1 MYIRKFRSFRELHF
15 VCCGI
20 ILENSDDRER
30 GAAFIT
36 MSDIQ
41 MDMYSDWLN
50 TVKEIFR
57 GSGHP
62 LPEHI
67 GDNQTALAY
76 FMQTAETEL
85 EAEQQCASNKERI
98 LGLQK
103 VIADNF
109 EAVIL
114 PDIRSR
120 TGYLGDRF
128 SFKWVY
134 NKGEHIIEEYSSY
147 RIPL

>member
-1 MYIRKFRSFRELHF
+1 MI
-15 VCCGI
+15 
-20 ILENSDDRER
+20 
-30 GAAFIT
+30 
-36 MSDIQ
+36 DIQ
-41 MDMYSDWLN
+41 MDLYRDWLN

-62 LPEHI
+62 LSEHI
-67 GDNQTALAY
+67 DDKETALTY
-76 FMQTAETEL
+76 FMQTAKTEL
-85 EAEQQCASNKERI
+85 EAEQLRTSNEERL

-134 NKGEHIIEEYSSY
+134 KKGEHIVEEHSLY

>member
-1 MYIRKFRSFRELHF
+1 MIE
-15 VCCGI
+15 
-20 ILENSDDRER
+20 
-30 GAAFIT
+30 
-36 MSDIQ
+36 IQ
-41 MDMYSDWLN
+41 MDLYSDWLN

-62 LPEHI
+62 LPEHSSDKEAAI
-67 GDNQTALAY
+67 TYFKQTAK
-76 FMQTAETEL
+76 TEL
-85 EAEQQCASNKERI
+85 EAEQQCASNEERL

-114 PDIRSR
+114 QDIRSR
-120 TGYLGDRF
+120 TGYKGDQF

-134 NKGEHIIEEYSSY
+134 NKGEHIIEEHSSY